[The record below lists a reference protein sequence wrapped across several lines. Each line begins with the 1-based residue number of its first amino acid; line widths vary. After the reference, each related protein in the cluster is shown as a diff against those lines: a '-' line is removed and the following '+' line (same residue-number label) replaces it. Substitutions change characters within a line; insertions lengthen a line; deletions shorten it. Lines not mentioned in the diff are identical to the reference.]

1 MIHQL
6 NTSHAS
12 YIHIIVTGV
21 VEQASLLDAMSEV
34 FQHPDYHFKH
44 SLWDFSNA
52 TGLGLNMGDMKE
64 LVGILKLVKTKDKT
78 FANKVALLIPDHL
91 HQAMATLFISLA
103 KLLPFEYK
111 VFQTRDAAIL
121 FLVPPVPTP

>member
-6 NTSHAS
+6 NDSHSS
-12 YIHIIVTGV
+12 YIHIVVTGV
-21 VEQASLLDAMSEV
+21 VEKKSLLDAMSEV
-34 FQHPDYHFKH
+34 FQHPDYHFKN

-52 TGLGLNMGDMKE
+52 TGLGLSMGDMKE
-64 LVGILKLVKTKDKT
+64 IVGILKLFKTKDKT

-91 HQAMATLFISLA
+91 HQAMAALFISLS

-111 VFQTRDAAIL
+111 VFQTRDAAIH
-121 FLVPPVPTP
+121 FLVPPSPAP